1 MTPSSRGPLR
11 LRHLACAGLLPLL
24 AGRLSAEPLPAHG
37 YFNSRTSADCVVT
50 FNEVMYH
57 PAGDRAPT
65 EWIELHNQMAV
76 DVDLSDWRLDGGAAY
91 RFPRGTV
98 IRTGAYLLVAAD
110 PAALQAATGLES
122 VLGPFTGALANE
134 GERLLLRNL
143 NGRLMDELTYGDQ
156 APWPVGADGSG
167 ASLAKRLPASPS
179 SPPENW
185 RASREV
191 GGTPG
196 RVNFPEITLPEPPT
210 VDVLLGPTARGRWL
224 IPDSTHALATWT
236 APAYADGAWSQGTNG
251 FGFDRSDT
259 PPMTRPVRF
268 YPLESDLQDVSGN
281 ALHGQA
287 QGGPVFAVDR
297 PPLLAGSLTSLRFD
311 GRDDTVTMPEPV
323 VPEAYTLALWVKVAA
338 VKPCSLLVLTSGAGP
353 QTHWSHQLRLNSAGQ
368 FEHYTF
374 DGGQNLVTSRT
385 VAQPGRWYHLAATAR
400 NGGSIRLFVDG
411 IEEGGGDA
419 IGSLWAGGDR
429 WMLGSSSGHTPDLL
443 DGWLDEVAI
452 WHEEIPPDQ
461 VATLAAGGSPLTAGG
476 LRGLFATDLALPMWK
491 VNGSAWLRFPFN
503 QVAGVSH
510 DQLLLRVRYND
521 GFVAWL
527 NGVEVVRRNAPAA
540 LSWDAAA
547 TDERTPGQST
557 VPELIDLS
565 AHLGLLRPGANLF
578 AVQALNRVPD
588 NDNLLLQVELTARRG
603 TPSFEAS
610 GLAFSELP
618 AAGTAPFWCE
628 LVNAGS
634 SSLALADYRLRDAQG
649 RDFPLGAG
657 ALESGEFE
665 VALQPAPAP
674 SIRNGDRLFL
684 FSADGTWLLD
694 AARVTPNAQAR
705 SASGADQPFL
715 RPAQPTRG
723 TANTFR
729 QRDEIVI
736 NEVFYHAPPTYRQ
749 PGTPPESSTRTV
761 LRWDARW
768 RYEQSGTDLGTAWKE
783 PDFDDSGWA
792 AGPGLLGHRT
802 GALAEPLR
810 TPLTLGRWTYYF
822 RVPFVV
828 EDPAEPMTLQLRALV
843 DDGAVFYLNG
853 VEIYR
858 QRMPEGAVT
867 YATPAINVGDPL
879 VTGPH
884 TLDASPLVPGT
895 NWFAAEVHQWHLDS
909 SDVVLG
915 AELALAEATTPGTPG
930 TPFAENDEQWMEILN
945 RSDHAVDLGGWRLT
959 DAIDFAFPAETVM
972 GPGEFLVVA
981 RHAAT
986 LRSRHPGIRVLGDF
1000 DRRLSHRSD
1009 RIVLLDDA
1017 GNPADTVRYH
1027 DDAPW
1032 PAAADSGGS
1041 SLELRDPRADNASPA
1056 AWAASDETPRATW
1069 QRYVFRARAVEPVF
1083 GPPLHGFSELRVG
1096 LLDDGECLLDNVAVV
1111 EDPEGARRSLL
1122 TNGDFATDAS
1132 AWRLLGNH
1140 SHSRV
1145 EPDPDRPD
1153 NRVLR
1158 VVATD
1163 SRGYLHNQIE
1173 STLRFGGAVA
1183 PVVAGREYEI
1193 AFDARWLRGS
1203 PQLHAE
1209 LHYNRVART
1218 FILAQ
1223 PTIAGTPGQP
1233 NSTATDNLG
1242 PTYTSL
1248 THDPPVPRPGQ
1259 AIEVRVS
1266 AQDPDGL
1273 DSITLHYA
1281 IQEGAWR
1288 QTPMDRRAVDP
1299 AAPPDAPTTF
1309 TASLPPQASSGTVIQ
1324 FYVAGR
1330 DPRGAISFWPAAGP
1344 DSRALIRV
1352 DSRSPGPRRP
1362 SFHLILTARDGRV
1375 LDDFQNMMSD
1385 DRLGAT
1391 VIWNN
1396 REVFYDCGV
1405 HLHGSMF
1412 SRNNPD
1418 SASYNVRFPAD
1429 HLFRGVHRTVQLKRR
1444 VIQEILAK
1452 HAQNQASVP
1461 GMYDDIVHLFSHRA
1475 GNAGAAR
1482 MSLAHYNDIYLESQ
1496 YENGA
1501 EGTLF
1506 NMEGIRVAMATHDG
1520 TPNGIKLP
1528 FPIDWVSN
1536 YDITDLGDDPE
1547 QYRWSTMIRN
1557 NRARDDYAAY
1567 LALAQTFSLT
1577 GPALQRAVPDVMDI
1591 DEWMRVFALLSLF
1604 GIGDT
1609 YTQGNPHN
1617 LNFYVR
1623 PADQRILALPYDWD
1637 FLFALDPSAPL
1648 WGNQNLARII
1658 SLPVYTRL
1666 FHGHLLDLMET
1677 TFHTDYLTPWVTH
1690 YGAVA
1695 GEDYRYVL
1703 DRVRA
1708 RSQYVRSRLPAAI
1721 PFAIT
1726 SNDGADFTVT
1736 NLVVQLEGR
1745 AWIDVRDLRLAGQ
1758 PSPLSLTWLDAS
1770 RWRVSIPLATGD
1782 NPLTLEARNRRGEI
1796 VGQDAITVHS
1806 TGLDDAPRRFLRLTE
1821 IMYHPAPPT
1830 GPERDAGF
1838 ADADQFE
1845 FLELANLGPEPV
1857 DLDGVRLDRGV
1868 TFDFTGSLFRSL
1880 APGGRVLIT
1889 RDAAAVRFR
1898 YGEHLPIAGNYTGGL
1913 DNSGETLR
1921 LLDRHGF
1928 VIQEFAYDDDGDWPR
1943 EADGQGR
1950 SLEALDPQG
1959 NAADPANWQ
1968 ASARPG
1974 GSPGQPEYAPPFLAS
1989 VTIRGDHLVL
1999 RFAARP
2005 GQPYRLLAAPDPVN
2019 GPWEEAAVLPPSPVA
2034 QTNEISDPLMPGAN
2048 RRFYRVV
2055 SP

>member
-1 MTPSSRGPLR
+1 MR
-11 LRHLACAGLLPLL
+11 LPTCLASALLL
-24 AGRLSAEPLPAHG
+24 AVPSDALPAELLPAHG
-37 YFNSRTSADCVVT
+37 YLNSTTAADCVVT

-57 PAGDRAPT
+57 PAGDGAPP
-65 EWIELHNQMAV
+65 EWIELQNQMAV
-76 DVDLSDWRLDGGAAY
+76 DVDLSDWLLDGGVAY

-98 IRTGAYLLVAAD
+98 IRAGANLLVAGD
-110 PAALQAATGLES
+110 PVALEAATGLAN

-134 GERLLLRNL
+134 GERLILRNL
-143 NGRLMDELTYGDQ
+143 NGRLLDELTYSDQ
-156 APWPVGADGSG
+156 PPWPVGADGSG

-185 RASREV
+185 RASREI

-196 RVNFPEITLPEPPT
+196 RANFPEMALPEQPA
-210 VDVLLGPTARGRWL
+210 VDVLLGPTARGRWFV
-224 IPDSTHALATWT
+224 PDATHAAVAWT
-236 APAYADGAWSQGTNG
+236 APAFADGAWPQGTNG
-251 FGFDRSDT
+251 FGFDRSNT

-268 YPLESDLQDVSGN
+268 YPLESDLQDASGN

-323 VPEAYTLALWVKVAA
+323 VPEAYALALWVKLATVRA
-338 VKPCSLLVLTSGAGP
+338 CSLLVLTSGEGP
-353 QTHWSHQLRLNSAGQ
+353 NTHWSHQLRLNSTGQ

-374 DGGQNLVTSRT
+374 DGGQNLVTGRT
-385 VAQPGRWYHLAATAR
+385 VAQPGRWYHVAATAQ

-411 IEEGGGDA
+411 VEEGTAGP
-419 IGSLWAGGDR
+419 IGSVWAGGDR
-429 WMLGSSSGHTPDLL
+429 WMLGSTSGHTPNLL

-452 WHEEIPPDQ
+452 WHEAIPADQ
-461 VATLAAGGSPLTAGG
+461 VATLAAGGSSFDAGG
-476 LRGLFATDLALPMWK
+476 LRGLFVTDLAAPLWTRNSS
-491 VNGSAWLRFPFN
+491 VWLRLPFTRA
-503 QVAGVSH
+503 AGVYH
-510 DQLLLRVRYND
+510 DQLLLRARYND

-540 LSWDAAA
+540 LAWDSAA
-547 TDERTPGQST
+547 TDERTPGQSA
-557 VPELIDLS
+557 VPEVIDLS
-565 AHLGLLRPGANLF
+565 AYAGLVRPGANLL
-578 AVQALNRVPD
+578 AVQGLNRAPD
-588 NDNLLLQVELTARRG
+588 NHNFLLQLELNARRG
-603 TPSFEAS
+603 VPAAEAT
-610 GLAFSELP
+610 GLVFSELP

-634 SSLALADYRLRDAQG
+634 SPVALADHRLRDAQG
-649 RDFPLGAG
+649 RDFPLGNR
-657 ALESGEFE
+657 ALEPGELE
-665 VALQPAPAP
+665 LVMPPTPVPAL
-674 SIRNGDRLFL
+674 RNGDRLFL
-684 FSADGTWLLD
+684 FSADGSQLRD
-694 AARVTPNAQAR
+694 AARITPDAQAR
-705 SASGADQPFL
+705 ASIGADHPFL
-715 RPAQPTRG
+715 RPAQLSPG

-729 QRDEIVI
+729 SRDEIVI
-736 NEVFYHAPPTYRQ
+736 NEVFHHAPPTYRQ
-749 PGTPPESSTRTV
+749 PGTPPQTSTRTIV
-761 LRWDARW
+761 RWDARW
-768 RYEQSGTDLGTAWKE
+768 RYDQSGANLGTAWRQ
-783 PDFDDSGWA
+783 PAYDDSGWA
-792 AGPGLLGHRT
+792 SGPGLLGHRT

-828 EDPAEPMTLQLRALV
+828 EPPADPTTFQLRVLV

-853 VEIYR
+853 VEVYR
-858 QRMPEGAVT
+858 QKMPEGAINFT
-867 YATPAINVGDPL
+867 TPAINVGDPL
-879 VTGPH
+879 ITGPH
-884 TLDASPLVPGT
+884 TLEVTKLLPGT
-895 NWFAAEVHQWHLDS
+895 NWLAAEVHQWHLDS
-909 SDVVLG
+909 SDIVLG
-915 AELALAEATTPGTPG
+915 AELAVAEAVTPGTPG
-930 TPFAENDEQWMEILN
+930 TPFVENDEQWIELLN
-945 RSDHAVDLGGWRLT
+945 RSDHAVDLGGWRLA
-959 DAIDFAFPAETVM
+959 DAIDFTFPPETVL
-972 GPGEFLVVA
+972 GPGELLVVA
-981 RHAAT
+981 RDAAA
-986 LRSRHPGIRVLGDF
+986 LRSRHPDVRVLGDF
-1000 DRRLSHRSD
+1000 SRRLSHRSD
-1009 RIVLLDDA
+1009 PIVLRDGA
-1017 GNPADTVRYH
+1017 GNPADTVRYQ

-1032 PAAADSGGS
+1032 PAAADGGGS
-1041 SLELRDPRADNASPA
+1041 SLELRDPRADNSSPS
-1056 AWAASDETPRATW
+1056 AWAASDETPRASW
-1069 QRYVFRARAVEPVF
+1069 QRYLFRARAVEPVF
-1083 GPPLHGFSELRVG
+1083 GPPLQGFSELRLG
-1096 LLDDGECLLDNVAVV
+1096 LLDDGEFLLDNVAVI
-1111 EDPEGARRSLL
+1111 EDPDGARRSLL
-1122 TNGDFATDAS
+1122 GNGDFATDAS
-1132 AWRLLGNH
+1132 GWRLLGNH

-1145 EPDPDRPD
+1145 ELDPDRPD

-1163 SRGYLHNQIE
+1163 PRGYLHNQIE
-1173 STLRFGGAVA
+1173 NTLQSGGSVV

-1203 PQLHAE
+1203 PQLHVE
-1209 LHYNRVART
+1209 LYYNRIART
-1218 FILAQ
+1218 LILGQ
-1223 PTIAGTPGQP
+1223 PAIAGTPGQP
-1233 NSTATDNLG
+1233 NSTAIANLG

-1248 THDPPVPRPGQ
+1248 THDPPVPKPGQ
-1259 AIEVRVS
+1259 AIEVRVT

-1273 DSITLHYA
+1273 DSLTLHYA
-1281 IQEGAWR
+1281 IQEGAWQQMPMAR
-1288 QTPMDRRAVDP
+1288 QVSGPEVP
-1299 AAPPDAPTTF
+1299 ADAPTTF
-1309 TASLPPQASSGTVIQ
+1309 TASLPPQTASGTVIQ
-1324 FYVAGR
+1324 FYVVGH
-1330 DPRGAISFWPAAGP
+1330 DPRGAASFWPAAGP

-1352 DSRSPGPRRP
+1352 DSRTPGPRRP
-1362 SFHLILTARDGRV
+1362 SFHLILTARDGRW
-1375 LDDFQNMMSD
+1375 LDEFQNMMSD

-1391 VIWNN
+1391 VVWDN

-1444 VIQEILAK
+1444 VLQEILAK
-1452 HAQNQASVP
+1452 HAQNQAGVP
-1461 GMYDDIVHLFSHRA
+1461 GMYDDIVHLFSHRP

-1482 MSLAHYNDIYLESQ
+1482 MSLAHYNDIYLDSQ
-1496 YENGA
+1496 YASGA

-1520 TPNGIKLP
+1520 SPSGFKLP

-1557 NRARDDYAAY
+1557 NRARDDYTPY
-1567 LALAQTFSLT
+1567 IALAKTFSLT
-1577 GPALQRAVPDVMDI
+1577 GTALQRAVPDVMDI

-1695 GEDYRYVL
+1695 GEDYRSIL

-1708 RSQYVRSRLPAAI
+1708 RSQYVRSRLPAAV

-1736 NLVVQLEGR
+1736 NLVVPLEGR
-1745 AWIDVRDLRLAGQ
+1745 AWIDVRDIRLTGQ
-1758 PSPLSLTWLDAS
+1758 PAPLPLTWLDAT
-1770 RWRVSIPLATGD
+1770 RWRVAIPLAPGE
-1782 NPLTLEARNRRGEI
+1782 NPLTLEARNRRGEN
-1796 VGQDAITVHS
+1796 VGQDAITVRS
-1806 TGLDDAPRRFLRLTE
+1806 TGVDDAQRRFLRLTE

-1838 ADADQFE
+1838 TDADQFE
-1845 FLELANLGPEPV
+1845 FLEFANLGPEPV
-1857 DLDGVRLDRGV
+1857 DLDGVHLDRGV
-1868 TFDFTGSLFRSL
+1868 TFDFTGSAFRSL

-1889 RDAAAVRFR
+1889 RDAAAARFR
-1898 YGEHLPIAGNYTGGL
+1898 YGQHLPIAGNFTGGL
-1913 DNSGETLR
+1913 DNGGETLR

-1928 VIQEFAYDDDGDWPR
+1928 VIQEFTYDDEGDWPR
-1943 EADGQGR
+1943 AADGQGH
-1950 SLEALDPQG
+1950 SLEALDPHG
-1959 NAADPANWQ
+1959 NPADPAHWQ

-1974 GSPGQPEYAPPFLAS
+1974 GSPGQPEYTPPFLAS
-1989 VTIRGDHLVL
+1989 VTIRDDHLVL

-2019 GPWEEAAVLPPSPVA
+2019 GPWEEAAALAPSPVA
-2034 QTNEISDPLMPGAN
+2034 QTNEISDPLPPGAD